1 VCACIYVYKI
11 DLRARDQLEDLRA
24 DGRIILNWIS
34 RKWVEKVWT
43 GFIVS

>member
-1 VCACIYVYKI
+1 VCLWG
-11 DLRARDQLEDLRA
+11 DLRARDHLEDLRA

-34 RKWVEKVWT
+34 RKWDEKVWT